1 MAKIGKGFQ
10 LGLSW
15 VPMRGREIPV
25 GALEVDDG
33 IFVARAELS
42 GEKIPG
48 KYVQRYQTCYLP
60 YGGKEHEVSFC
71 EILCDT
77 TVTCGGACY
86 KWVADSDG
94 DVPKNAIIAGI
105 ASDGEPLYICKAPC
119 QGEMC
124 VGKVHMGH
132 SCAYIP
138 YGGEEKAVERYEV
151 LVLRK

>member
-1 MAKIGKGFQ
+1 
-10 LGLSW
+10 
-15 VPMRGREIPV
+15 MRGHEIPF

-60 YGGKEHEVSFC
+60 HGGKEHEVSFC